1 MLGLKEEAI
10 KSSLLLSYNFPD
22 NEWTNLSKNIIK
34 DTSELDENEGIINS
48 ITDYIKKITN

>member
-10 KSSLLLSYNFPD
+10 KSSLVLNYNFPD

-34 DTSELDENEGIINS
+34 DTPKLDKNESFINS
-48 ITDYIKKITN
+48 ITDYIKKIAN

>member
-1 MLGLKEEAI
+1 MLGLKKEAI
-10 KSSLLLSYNFPD
+10 KSSSLLSYNFPN

-34 DTSELDENEGIINS
+34 DTSELDKNEGFINS